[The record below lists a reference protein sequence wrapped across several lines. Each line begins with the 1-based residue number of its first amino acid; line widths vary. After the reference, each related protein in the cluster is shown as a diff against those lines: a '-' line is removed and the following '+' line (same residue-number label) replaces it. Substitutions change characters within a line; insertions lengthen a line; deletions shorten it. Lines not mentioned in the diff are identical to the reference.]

1 MSAVSR
7 APAAPDALGVPDPR
21 RWWALGA
28 LVAALLV
35 LGFDTTILNIALPQM
50 ATALGADTGDQQWIA
65 DSYTIVFA
73 AGMLPAGLLGDR
85 FGRRAMLVAGLGIF
99 LVGSVVGTLV
109 DSASLVVTARV
120 IMGLGAA
127 LVTPLA
133 LAVVPTF
140 FGPDERAKAIG
151 ALSAAAALGMPLG
164 PLVGGWLL
172 DHFWWG
178 SVFLINIPMAAIA
191 MVVCLLLLPES
202 RDPAAPK
209 VAVVSTALSAGGL
222 SALVYGIIEA
232 PHRGWTDPLVCT
244 ALGASVALLT
254 GLVLRERQAA
264 RPMLDLTLLRR
275 PAFLWSAV
283 TATLVSFSLLGLLFV
298 LPQYL
303 QAVLGHD
310 AFGTG
315 LRLLP
320 MMGGLLISARAA
332 GPLAARLGARP
343 VVAGGLVVIAAA
355 AFLGSRTQVG
365 DGYGMT
371 ALWLTLTGLGFGFG
385 IVPAMDAALGSLP
398 KDREGTGS
406 GLLMTLRQVGGA
418 LGIALLGS
426 LLADAYDDR
435 LETTGLPPGA
445 AEAAGDS
452 VVAARLLAERLH
464 SPELAASADRAF
476 VHGMDLTLLVTAA
489 ASLAAAALTAR
500 FMPGRGARDAR
511 DAKQDAQ
518 DTRGA
523 ADTEAPAVAQERT
536 DARQ

>member
-1 MSAVSR
+1 
-7 APAAPDALGVPDPR
+7 
-21 RWWALGA
+21 
-28 LVAALLV
+28 
-35 LGFDTTILNIALPQM
+35 
-50 ATALGADTGDQQWIA
+50 
-65 DSYTIVFA
+65 
-73 AGMLPAGLLGDR
+73 MLPAGLLGDR

-109 DSASLVVTARV
+109 DSAALVVTARV

-127 LVTPLA
+127 LVSPLA

-140 FGPDERAKAIG
+140 FGPEERAKAVG

-191 MVVCLLLLPES
+191 MVVCLFLLPET

-209 VAVVSTALSAGGL
+209 VDVVSTALSAGGL

-232 PHRGWTDPLVCT
+232 PHRGWSDPLICT
-244 ALGASVALLT
+244 ALAASVALLT
-254 GLVLRERQAA
+254 GLVLRERRAV
-264 RPMLDLTLLRR
+264 RPMLDLPLLRR
-275 PAFLWSAV
+275 PAFLWSALA
-283 TATLVSFSLLGLLFV
+283 ATLTSFCLLGLLFV

-310 AFGTG
+310 SFGTG

-320 MMGGLLISARAA
+320 IMGGLLVAARTA
-332 GPLAARLGARP
+332 GPLAARFGARP
-343 VVAGGLVVIAAA
+343 VIAGGLLVISGA

-371 ALWLTLTGLGFGFG
+371 ALWLTITGLGFGFG

-418 LGIALLGS
+418 IGIALLGS

-435 LETTGLPPGA
+435 LDTTGLPPGA

-489 ASLAAAALTAR
+489 SLAAAALTAR
-500 FMPGRGARDAR
+500 FMPGRGAQGDQGAR
-511 DAKQDAQ
+511 DA
-518 DTRGA
+518 RGA
-523 ADTEAPAVAQERT
+523 ADTEAPAAMAQERT

>member
-1 MSAVSR
+1 MSAVSP
-7 APAAPDALGVPDPR
+7 APEIPNALDPR

-35 LGFDTTILNIALPQM
+35 IGFDTTILNIALPQM
-50 ATALGADTGDQQWIA
+50 ATALGADTGQQQWIA
-65 DSYTIVFA
+65 DSYTVVFA

-85 FGRRAMLVAGLGIF
+85 FGRRSMLVAGLGIF
-99 LVGSVVGTLV
+99 LAGSVVGTLV
-109 DSASLVVTARV
+109 DSAGLVIAARV

-127 LVTPLA
+127 LITPLSM
-133 LAVVPTF
+133 AVLPSV
-140 FGPDERAKAIG
+140 FGPEERAKAIG

-172 DHFWWG
+172 DHYWWG

-191 MVVCLLLLPES
+191 MVVCLLLLPET
-202 RDPAAPK
+202 RDPAAPR
-209 VAVVSTALSAGGL
+209 VDLVSTALITTGL
-222 SALVYGIIEA
+222 CALVYGIIEA
-232 PHRGWTDPLVCT
+232 PHRGWSDPLICT
-244 ALGASVALLT
+244 ALAASAALLT
-254 GLVLRERQAA
+254 GLVLRERRAV
-264 RPMLDLTLLRR
+264 RPVLDLTLLRR

-283 TATLVSFSLLGLLFV
+283 TAMLVSFCLLGLMFV

-303 QAVLGHD
+303 QAVLGYD

-320 MMGGLLISARAA
+320 MMGGLLISARTAA
-332 GPLAARLGARP
+332 PLAARFGARP
-343 VVAGGLVVIAAA
+343 VIAGGLLVLAAA
-355 AFLGSRTQVG
+355 AFLGSRTQVT

-371 ALWLTLTGLGFGFG
+371 ALWLTLTGFGFG
-385 IVPAMDAALGSLP
+385 LGVVPAMDAALGSLP

-418 LGIALLGS
+418 IGIALLGS
-426 LLADAYDDR
+426 LLASAYQDR
-435 LETTGLPPGA
+435 LDTTGLPPGA
-445 AEAAGDS
+445 AGIADDS
-452 VVAARLLAERLH
+452 VIAARLLAERLH

-489 ASLAAAALTAR
+489 VSLVAAALTAR
-500 FMPGRGARDAR
+500 FMPGRATHDG
-511 DAKQDAQ
+511 Q
-518 DTRGA
+518 T
-523 ADTEAPAVAQERT
+523 TEAPPMAQEHS

>member
-1 MSAVSR
+1 MSAV
-7 APAAPDALGVPDPR
+7 PADPEVPDAPDALDPR

-50 ATALGADTGDQQWIA
+50 ATALGADTGEQQWIA
-65 DSYTIVFA
+65 DSYTVVFA

-85 FGRRAMLVAGLGIF
+85 FGRRSMLVAGLGIF

-109 DSASLVVTARV
+109 DSAALVVAARV

-127 LVTPLA
+127 LVSPLA

-140 FGPDERAKAIG
+140 FGPKERAKAIG

-191 MVVCLLLLPES
+191 MAVCLFLLPET

-209 VAVVSTALSAGGL
+209 VDPVSTALSAGGL

-232 PHRGWTDPLVCT
+232 PHRGWSDPLICT
-244 ALGASVALLT
+244 ALAASVALLA
-254 GLVLRERQAA
+254 GLVLRERQAV
-264 RPMLDLTLLRR
+264 RPMLDLPLLRR

-283 TATLVSFSLLGLLFV
+283 TATLVSFCLLGLLFV

-303 QAVLGHD
+303 QAVLGYD

-320 MMGGLLISARAA
+320 MMGGLLVSARTA
-332 GPLAARLGARP
+332 GPLAARLGARS
-343 VVAGGLVVIAAA
+343 VVAGGLLVIAAA

-371 ALWLTLTGLGFGFG
+371 ALWLSLTGLGFGFG

-418 LGIALLGS
+418 IGIALLGS

-435 LETTGLPPGA
+435 LDTTGLPPGA

-476 VHGMDLTLLVTAA
+476 VHGMDLTLLITAA
-489 ASLAAAALTAR
+489 AALAAAALIAR
-500 FMPGRGARDAR
+500 FMPGRGARDPRGGQDAR
-511 DAKQDAQ
+511 DTQ
-518 DTRGA
+518 GA
-523 ADTEAPAVAQERT
+523 ADTEAPAMAEERA